1 MFRYIFNHKCIYN
14 AMAPC
19 IFYLRL
25 YLYGKNNVNL
35 GQTLDNMVSL
45 ACSPSMTSIN
55 LIDIGTQI
63 GLVVTQTL
71 DGVVC

>member
-1 MFRYIFNHKCIYN
+1 MQWHLAFFTFDYIY
-14 AMAPC
+14 ME
-19 IFYLRL
+19 
-25 YLYGKNNVNL
+25 KNNVNL
-35 GQTLDNMVSL
+35 GQTLDNMVTL